1 MPLKSL
7 IHCESKWH
15 SLLLLFLGGR
25 LDSPADRQQLS
36 SGRLS
41 EHLLVQLSAHAIA
54 RLIEF
59 GFSFINFGTV
69 AGQRC

>member
-41 EHLLVQLSAHAIA
+41 RLLVQLSAHAIA

-59 GFSFINFGTV
+59 GFSFINIGTV